1 MNLSNPFG
9 VAGVDCQ
16 RDRPTAESCP
26 HASNALTG
34 TSRSP
39 SSTNQQSLQCYIR
52 MPANSDRHWCGRAAP
67 VIGEVPSDP
76 FSISLAS
83 TSASRALRGQ
93 SCRLGITTAHKSTG
107 TACLLMDGI
116 GNWLDE
122 VWTVVDPVPPAC
134 AEESR
139 KGQVNA
145 VHGS

>member
-1 MNLSNPFG
+1 MNLSNPFDIESDG
-9 VAGVDCQ
+9 CQ

-26 HASNALTG
+26 RASNARTG

-52 MPANSDRHWCGRAAP
+52 MPANSGRQWCSRAAQ
-67 VIGEVPSDP
+67 VIGDVPSYP

-83 TSASRALRGQ
+83 TSASPAPLGR
-93 SCRLGITTAHKSTG
+93 SCRLGITTGHKSTG
-107 TACLLMDGI
+107 TACVLMDGI

-122 VWTVVDPVPPAC
+122 VWTVVDPALPAR